1 MKLIPV
7 AVLLCC
13 LSCNQHAKENDT
25 APVTVATPEIKPVT
39 EDSLTLKLRSAVTA
53 IETNELQQTSTIR
66 SLAIDSIRH
75 EMISL
80 KNYYTTQKE
89 ILTKSMK
96 YSTDK
101 DKTARALA
109 YLDKMAAQSSAKP
122 DVYKVQFHLDALL
135 ANSTRYNELHTK
147 FLKEDLSE
155 IKLVFP

>member
-1 MKLIPV
+1 MRLILV
-7 AVLLCC
+7 AILFCC
-13 LSCNQHAKENDT
+13 LSCNQNAKENNA
-25 APVTVATPEIKPVT
+25 APAVAAAPTIIPVM

-53 IETNELQQTSTIR
+53 IETKELIQTSTIK
-66 SLAIDSIRH
+66 SIALDSITH
-75 EMISL
+75 KMISL
-80 KNYYTTQKE
+80 KDYYTTQKE

-109 YLDKMAAQSSAKP
+109 YLDKMAAQSSSKP
-122 DVYKVQFHLDALL
+122 DVYKVQFHLAALL

-147 FLKEDLSE
+147 YLKEDLSE